1 MKLYEDYLVESPQ
14 LIADIKELQGK
25 TLACFCAP
33 KRCHGEILL
42 KYVNLK
48 TEECD
53 NEIIP

>member
-1 MKLYEDYLVESPQ
+1 MKLYEDYLVKSPQ

-42 KYVNLK
+42 KYANLK